1 MKNVIIFGAG
11 AAGARAYQHY
21 KKTCKVMA
29 FIDNDPGKQNTR
41 LFGVD
46 VMSIESASKLPVDHI
61 YIASASFD
69 AIKQQ
74 LAAVFT
80 EPAVHIL
87 QVEEKFIDPKSVLR
101 TGWLSFFAVIGT
113 LYLVLFAVIYLQVN
127 AHAG

>member
-80 EPAVHIL
+80 EPAVHIR